1 MVAWLR
7 NATRADLVTLIT
19 NHGPGSLFCGIGY
32 LMLGNSTSFAPF
44 GFSVVERSC
53 AVSNLTFVH
62 ELGHNMGAH
71 HDTYVAGDE
80 ETLFPYSHG
89 YVDLVDHFRTIMA
102 YNDQCEPSFCTRLEF
117 FSTPNQTHNGR
128 VIGNAA
134 TADNE
139 RTLGQTANAVANF
152 RQALTS
158 PLTLTTGVNKVA
170 FAVDETLVPSVRL
183 INPGM
188 PGTVDIYFGLLL
200 PDGTAVFFTDVV
212 VTPDGGYAFGN
223 ILQFDTYQPIATG
236 VSLASPFDAN
246 FPAFVSYQRNGSEPS
261 GGFASFLLVVTS
273 GALLDSVLAT
283 SELLGASLT
292 PFTFP

>member
-1 MVAWLR
+1 
-7 NATRADLVTLIT
+7 
-19 NHGPGSLFCGIGY
+19 
-32 LMLGNSTSFAPF
+32 
-44 GFSVVERSC
+44 
-53 AVSNLTFVH
+53 
-62 ELGHNMGAH
+62 
-71 HDTYVAGDE
+71 
-80 ETLFPYSHG
+80 
-89 YVDLVDHFRTIMA
+89 
-102 YNDQCEPSFCTRLEF
+102 
-117 FSTPNQTHNGR
+117 
-128 VIGNAA
+128 
-134 TADNE
+134 
-139 RTLGQTANAVANF
+139 
-152 RQALTS
+152 LTS